1 MIEPIENAALWRA
14 GMVRARPAWRL
25 MASATTVIKERGTK
39 ARTGRTKTGRSSN
52 ERPDREID
60 GDASQHLE
68 ELVVGPLAPTVAKP
82 IVGSAIQIELIGPHL
97 RVAGTMSIGYHRR
110 LSDFVNHHVGLLE
123 LRDATVLRRNGDPTR
138 VTTPSIWVSP
148 DEVTLMG
155 QAVEDRPDDDTGQ
168 EMHVQKAVHTLIA
181 VTPGHTLT
189 GDVHISEGAE
199 LARYIESPEPLFIP
213 MTDVRTRSLADR
225 RIIARYAFALLN
237 RRHMVAATELQ
248 PGMIPGRTV
257 L

>member
-1 MIEPIENAALWRA
+1 
-14 GMVRARPAWRL
+14 
-25 MASATTVIKERGTK
+25 
-39 ARTGRTKTGRSSN
+39 
-52 ERPDREID
+52 
-60 GDASQHLE
+60 
-68 ELVVGPLAPTVAKP
+68 
-82 IVGSAIQIELIGPHL
+82 
-97 RVAGTMSIGYHRR
+97 
-110 LSDFVNHHVGLLE
+110 
-123 LRDATVLRRNGDPTR
+123 
-138 VTTPSIWVSP
+138 
-148 DEVTLMG
+148 MG

-248 PGMIPGRTV
+248 PGMIRVGRSSSRRDASSRPRPDSCHPHGSTSTGSSV
-257 L
+257 SRAMPTCRRSGPATGIEPVATIPTPVATSAG

>member
-1 MIEPIENAALWRA
+1 MTT
-14 GMVRARPAWRL
+14 G
-25 MASATTVIKERGTK
+25 TTVTKERGTRERSGRVRA
-39 ARTGRTKTGRSSN
+39 ARSPV
-52 ERPDREID
+52 ERPDVQAD
-60 GDASQHLE
+60 GDASRHLE
-68 ELVVGPLAPTVAKP
+68 ELLVGPLQPMIREPVQGT
-82 IVGSAIQIELIGPHL
+82 AIQMELIGPHL
-97 RVAGTMSIGYHRR
+97 RLAGLMGIGHFQR
-110 LSDFVNHHVGLLE
+110 LSDFVNHHEGLLE

-155 QAVEDRPDDDTGQ
+155 QAVEDRADADVGQ
-168 EMHVQKAVHTLIA
+168 EMHIDKVVHTLI
-181 VTPGHTLT
+181 VITPGHTLT
-189 GDVHISEGAE
+189 GNVHIPEGAE

-225 RIIARYAFALLN
+225 RIISRYAFALLN

-248 PGMIPGRTV
+248 EGMIPGRTV